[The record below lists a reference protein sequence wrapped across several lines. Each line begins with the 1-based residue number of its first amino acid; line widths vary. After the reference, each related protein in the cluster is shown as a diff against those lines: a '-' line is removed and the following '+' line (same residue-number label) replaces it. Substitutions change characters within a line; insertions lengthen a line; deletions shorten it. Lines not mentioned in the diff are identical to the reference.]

1 MADDEEPRDIE
12 EVLEPEEK
20 DGSRK
25 PGGDTPDADAPATP
39 DTPATPDAKDAADDK
54 AGADKVIDA
63 EELEE
68 VTDSDSA
75 EADAAGP
82 PPDEGDE
89 PKEELKVELEPI
101 DVGAA
106 NDEDL
111 MYRCALGD
119 LASYDELFKRYN
131 RASLSFLHRM
141 LGDFGRTESIAQEAF
156 LRIFRDAESY
166 DYPRKFSTWFYT
178 ILRNLAK
185 NELRY
190 RSRHYT
196 LSLEEE
202 LARSEGQMALRI
214 RDCLKSPGSGPLQEV
229 LDGELED
236 RLRQAI
242 ETLPEKAREV
252 LILHRFQG
260 LNYREIAEI
269 TEAPLGTVR
278 SRLHSA
284 LNHIR
289 KEIKDLL

>member
-1 MADDEEPRDIE
+1 VADDEDPRDIE

-20 DGSRK
+20 NGSGK
-25 PGGDTPDADAPATP
+25 PGKDAPDAPATP
-39 DTPATPDAKDAADDK
+39 DAAPDAKEATDDK
-54 AGADKVIDA
+54 AGAGKVIDA

-68 VTDSDSA
+68 VTDF
-75 EADAAGP
+75 DAAET
-82 PPDEGDE
+82 PPDESDE
-89 PKEELKVELEPI
+89 PGKELKVELDPI

-156 LRIFRDAESY
+156 LRIFRDAASY